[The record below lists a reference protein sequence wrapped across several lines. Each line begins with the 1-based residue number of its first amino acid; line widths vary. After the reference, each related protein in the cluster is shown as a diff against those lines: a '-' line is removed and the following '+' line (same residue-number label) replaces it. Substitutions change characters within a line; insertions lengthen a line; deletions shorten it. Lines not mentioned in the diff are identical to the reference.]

1 MKMKVSVIIPFYNA
15 ISFLEKSISSALI
28 QDEVGEVILV
38 DDHSIDNSLDLVH
51 RLQQRD
57 SRIKILQN
65 NANISGASVSRN
77 LGVYH
82 ADHDYI
88 AFLDADDFYLP
99 ERFKTDVSLLLNNL
113 NIHAVVN
120 SVQIKLQQ
128 GEEQFIL
135 NSFYRHNELLGFSK
149 SFSPVEINDYLAGFN
164 LHLNGLTIRKSIFQ
178 KTGGF
183 DVLLKQGEDHDFYL
197 RLFAQAKVISADI
210 KIPKAIYFIHSENSI
225 RKINEAVYYR
235 RMAAKKHFFQKIPI
249 KSSWFFK
256 IKKWK
261 SFLEY
266 DFLWLFK
273 KDLTYKKWIKL
284 MLLPLFV
291 YRLFSRNDPSFDINR
306 TIPPTS
312 HK

>member
-1 MKMKVSVIIPFYNA
+1 MKISVIIPFHNA
-15 ISFLEKSISSALI
+15 YSFLEKSISSVLNQEETGELI
-28 QDEVGEVILV
+28 LI
-38 DDHSIDNSLDLVH
+38 DDHSTDNSLDLVQL
-51 RLQQRD
+51 LQQRD
-57 SRIKILQN
+57 NRIKILQN
-65 NANISGASVSRN
+65 NANTSGASVSRN

-82 ADHDYI
+82 ASHDYI
-88 AFLDADDFYLP
+88 AFLDADDYYLP
-99 ERFKTDVSLLLNNL
+99 ERFTSDVSLFLNNPD
-113 NIHAVVN
+113 IDAVVN

-128 GEEQFIL
+128 GEKQFIL
-135 NSFYRHNELLGFSK
+135 NSFYIHNELLGFSR
-149 SFSPVEINDYLAGFN
+149 SFSPIEINDYIAGFN
-164 LHLNGLTIRKSIFQ
+164 LHLNGLTIRKLIFQ

-197 RLFAQAKVISADI
+197 RLFAQAKVISSDI
-210 KIPKAIYFIHSENSI
+210 KIAKAVYLIHTENSI
-225 RKINEAVYYR
+225 QKINEAVYYR

-249 KSSWFFK
+249 KSSWSFK

-273 KDLTYKKWIKL
+273 KDLPYKKWIKL
-284 MLLPLFV
+284 ILLPLFI

-306 TIPPTS
+306 TIPPTL